1 MILKLMALL
10 GDTFY
15 NAFNDMNTN
24 LYTLKEDFKMKKFRC
39 VIALCGQETEA
50 FVKNLLMTNGVD
62 LVQITRDKRHAVVEM
77 TDEVAEAADGILFQV
92 A

>member
-1 MILKLMALL
+1 
-10 GDTFY
+10 
-15 NAFNDMNTN
+15 
-24 LYTLKEDFKMKKFRC
+24 MKKFRC
-39 VIALCGQETEA
+39 VIALCGQSAED
-50 FVKNLLMTNGVD
+50 FVKNLLTTNGVD